1 MSQSDVDEEEEICRY
16 CLLHRDRFEHLP
28 MITCSCKNGV
38 HPICLLKWIISR
50 NNNSTKCEV
59 CKDVYNIM
67 TIYVLIKAL
76 PTFKKNFNMIGII
89 ENGSLQYRLI
99 DAIVN
104 RDQLTHG
111 EEETGTQSIEEE
123 TEIQTIED
131 NTEQL
136 IQENSNEIIDEHVQE
151 IMSQNDAWSIFI
163 DNDALNDEE
172 IDSFRLLIVNN
183 ILHTFNRI
191 RYHFGSYNT
200 IMRIG
205 AIHIVRL
212 IMFWYMCLS
221 IVKDLPEIMKLLGII
236 SLLMYV
242 NNMPINTNRTRRQR
256 QRTRSL

>member
-16 CLLHRDRFEHLP
+16 CLLHRDRFEHFP

-99 DAIVN
+99 EAIVN
-104 RDQLTHG
+104 REQLV
-111 EEETGTQSIEEE
+111 EREETDTQTQSIEEE
-123 TEIQTIED
+123 T
-131 NTEQL
+131 TEEL
-136 IQENSNEIIDEHVQE
+136 IQENSNEIIDEQVQE
-151 IMSQNDAWSIFI
+151 IIRQNNAWSIFI
-163 DNDALNDEE
+163 DNDTLNDEE

-205 AIHIVRL
+205 AIHVVRL

-242 NNMPINTNRTRRQR
+242 NNMSTNMNRTRRQH

>member
-99 DAIVN
+99 EAIVN
-104 RDQLTHG
+104 REQLVR
-111 EEETGTQSIEEE
+111 EEEEDTQTQIIEEE
-123 TEIQTIED
+123 T
-131 NTEQL
+131 TEEL

-151 IMSQNDAWSIFI
+151 IISQNNAWSIFI
-163 DNDALNDEE
+163 DNDTLNDEE

-191 RYHFGSYNT
+191 RYYFGSYNT

-205 AIHIVRL
+205 AIHVVRL

-242 NNMPINTNRTRRQR
+242 NNMPTNTNRTRRQH
-256 QRTRSL
+256 QHTRSL

>member
-59 CKDVYNIM
+59 CKDVCNIM

-99 DAIVN
+99 EAIVN
-104 RDQLTHG
+104 REQLV
-111 EEETGTQSIEEE
+111 EREETDTQTQSIEEE
-123 TEIQTIED
+123 T
-131 NTEQL
+131 TEEL
-136 IQENSNEIIDEHVQE
+136 IQENSNEIIDEQVQE
-151 IMSQNDAWSIFI
+151 IIRQNNAWSIFI
-163 DNDALNDEE
+163 DNDTLNDEE

-205 AIHIVRL
+205 AIHVVRL

-242 NNMPINTNRTRRQR
+242 NNMSTNMNRTRRQH

>member
-99 DAIVN
+99 EAIVN
-104 RDQLTHG
+104 REQLV
-111 EEETGTQSIEEE
+111 EREETDTQTQSIEEE
-123 TEIQTIED
+123 T
-131 NTEQL
+131 TEEL
-136 IQENSNEIIDEHVQE
+136 IQENSNEIIDEQVQE
-151 IMSQNDAWSIFI
+151 IIRQNNAWSIFI
-163 DNDALNDEE
+163 DNDTLNDEE

-205 AIHIVRL
+205 AIHVVRL

-242 NNMPINTNRTRRQR
+242 NNMSTNMNRTRRQH

>member
-1 MSQSDVDEEEEICRY
+1 MSQSDADEEEEICRY

-99 DAIVN
+99 EAIVN
-104 RDQLTHG
+104 REQLTQR
-111 EEETGTQSIEEE
+111 EETTEE
-123 TEIQTIED
+123 
-131 NTEQL
+131 L
-136 IQENSNEIIDEHVQE
+136 IQENSNEIIDEQVQE
-151 IMSQNDAWSIFI
+151 IIRQNNAWSIFI
-163 DNDALNDEE
+163 DNDTLNDEE
-172 IDSFRLLIVNN
+172 IDSFRLLIINN

-191 RYHFGSYNT
+191 RYYFGSYNT

-205 AIHIVRL
+205 AIHVVRL

-221 IVKDLPEIMKLLGII
+221 IVKDFPEIIKLLGII
-236 SLLMYV
+236 SLFLYI
-242 NNMPINTNRTRRQR
+242 NNIPANINITRRQR
-256 QRTRSL
+256 QHTRSL

>member
-1 MSQSDVDEEEEICRY
+1 MSQSDADEEEEICRY

-99 DAIVN
+99 EAIVN
-104 RDQLTHG
+104 REQLTQR
-111 EEETGTQSIEEE
+111 EETTEE
-123 TEIQTIED
+123 
-131 NTEQL
+131 L
-136 IQENSNEIIDEHVQE
+136 IQENSNEIIDEQVQE
-151 IMSQNDAWSIFI
+151 IIRQNNAWSIFI
-163 DNDALNDEE
+163 DNDTLNDEE
-172 IDSFRLLIVNN
+172 IDSFRLLIINN

-191 RYHFGSYNT
+191 RYYFGSYNT

-205 AIHIVRL
+205 AIHVVRL

-236 SLLMYV
+236 SLLMYI
-242 NNMPINTNRTRRQR
+242 NNMPTNTNRTRRQR
-256 QRTRSL
+256 ESTRSL